1 LFQQP
6 FESIFLASIPFINLY
21 IFNMKFYH
29 NFNFF
34 LFWIK
39 YKKKREKMKALII
52 FSLFFLKLF
61 AIEIDSF
68 ESSFIQTI
76 TNNSNKKIEYFGKL
90 YFKKPIKILWRYEK
104 PIKKDIFITENRV
117 TIIEPELEQITISE
131 NFEVKNI
138 INILKNATKLSNELY
153 LAKYNNQKYLI
164 YLSKNGILK
173 KIEFRDDF
181 NNMVEILFLNPKQN
195 IDINDSI
202 FKIYIDPTFDIIYN

>member
-1 LFQQP
+1 
-6 FESIFLASIPFINLY
+6 
-21 IFNMKFYH
+21 
-29 NFNFF
+29 
-34 LFWIK
+34 
-39 YKKKREKMKALII
+39 MKALII

-76 TNNSNKKIEYFGKL
+76 TNDSNKKIEYFGKL

>member
-1 LFQQP
+1 
-6 FESIFLASIPFINLY
+6 
-21 IFNMKFYH
+21 
-29 NFNFF
+29 
-34 LFWIK
+34 
-39 YKKKREKMKALII
+39 MKALII

-76 TNNSNKKIEYFGKL
+76 TNDSNKKIEYFGKL

-138 INILKNATKLSNELY
+138 INILKM
-153 LAKYNNQKYLI
+153 Q
-164 YLSKNGILK
+164 
-173 KIEFRDDF
+173 
-181 NNMVEILFLNPKQN
+181 LNSQMN
-195 IDINDSI
+195 
-202 FKIYIDPTFDIIYN
+202 YI

>member
-1 LFQQP
+1 
-6 FESIFLASIPFINLY
+6 
-21 IFNMKFYH
+21 MKFYH

-76 TNNSNKKIEYFGKL
+76 TNDSNKKIEYFGKL

>member
-1 LFQQP
+1 
-6 FESIFLASIPFINLY
+6 
-21 IFNMKFYH
+21 MKFYH

-76 TNNSNKKIEYFGKL
+76 TNDSNKKIEYFGKL

-104 PIKKDIFITENRV
+104 PIKKDIFITE
-117 TIIEPELEQITISE
+117 
-131 NFEVKNI
+131 
-138 INILKNATKLSNELY
+138 
-153 LAKYNNQKYLI
+153 
-164 YLSKNGILK
+164 
-173 KIEFRDDF
+173 
-181 NNMVEILFLNPKQN
+181 
-195 IDINDSI
+195 
-202 FKIYIDPTFDIIYN
+202 

>member
-1 LFQQP
+1 
-6 FESIFLASIPFINLY
+6 
-21 IFNMKFYH
+21 
-29 NFNFF
+29 
-34 LFWIK
+34 
-39 YKKKREKMKALII
+39 MKALII